1 MKRTI
6 ISLLIILAITA
17 GACKKKVEPVIE
29 EYTEAERG
37 RDLLYGLMLDW
48 YYWYKVMPAVD
59 PDDFTDAASLLN
71 AMMYKKYDRW
81 SFVTDYESFTSYYE
95 GNFVG
100 HGIRIGLDTDNKA
113 RIAMIYERAP
123 LYSVGVRRGWIVKSV
138 NGTDI
143 AALLAARNYTAYNAV
158 MQPAT
163 AGITNNFVFTKPDG
177 TDLSVSSTKAT
188 FSVNSVL
195 KYDTLHLEAGVT
207 GYLAFEAFIEP
218 SFDELEEAF
227 AFFKVNDIKDLIL
240 DLRYNSGGMLDVAT
254 NLASY
259 IAGNANAGKIF
270 TRSDHNDRHTDEN
283 SSVLLKSTGYSLNL
297 SRLVVITTR
306 ETASASENVINGLLP
321 YVDVTCIGDSTGGKP
336 VGMYAFNDNQK
347 KFIFAPITF
356 KLVNAD
362 NQGDYFDGIIPFQYA
377 PDDITRDFG
386 DRQELSM
393 SAAIAYLEGGG
404 TKGFPVFE
412 YAPARL
418 APGRPAWQHNTFMN
432 LPDSEK

>member
-6 ISLLIILAITA
+6 ISLMIILAVAA
-17 GACKKKVEPVIE
+17 GACKKKVEPLP

-37 RDLLYGLMLDW
+37 RDLLFGLMNDW
-48 YYWYKVMPAVD
+48 YYWYKVMPVVD
-59 PDDFTDAASLLN
+59 PKNYTDAYTLLN
-71 AMMYKKYDRW
+71 AMRYKELDRW

-95 GNFVG
+95 GSFVG
-100 HGIRIGLDTDNKA
+100 HGIRIGLDTQNKA

-123 LYSVGVRRGWIVKSV
+123 LYAAGVRRGWIVKSV

-143 AALLAARNYTAYNAV
+143 AALLAAGNYAAYNTV

-177 TDLSVSSTKAT
+177 TDITISSTKSEFT
-188 FSVNSVL
+188 VNSVL
-195 KYDTLHLEAGVT
+195 KYDTLHLGTVVT

-218 SFDELEEAF
+218 SFLELETAF
-227 AFFKVNDIKDLIL
+227 SFFKVNDIKDLIL

-259 IAGNANAGKIF
+259 IAGNNHAGKVF
-270 TRSDHNDRHTDEN
+270 TRSDHNDRHTNEN
-283 SSVLLKSTGYSLNL
+283 SAILLKSTGYSLNL

-321 YVDVTCIGDSTGGKP
+321 YVDVKCIGDSTGGKP

-393 SAAIAYLEGGG
+393 SAAIAYLQGGG
-404 TKGFPVFE
+404 TKGFPVFP
-412 YAPARL
+412 YTPARL
-418 APGRPAWQHNTFMN
+418 APGRPAWQHNIFMN